1 MKKLVIGILAMI
13 MVLAIVGAASAH
25 DKWVAISDVE
35 RKLEEAG
42 YKYVGHVDMPS
53 GKGLPTVLLAGGLD
67 VGDELCG
74 YEVTFLSIG
83 NQISGDE
90 LTARLKKLDIEI
102 DKAHK
107 PVMFEGI
114 NQITIT
120 ILYMKIGEKNIPIVI
135 VPTPSG
141 DWAREIK

>member
-42 YKYVGHVDMPS
+42 YTYVGHVDLPS
-53 GKGLPTVLLAGGLD
+53 EKGLPTVLLAGGLD

-74 YEVTFLSIG
+74 YKVTFIDVG

-90 LTARLKKLDIEI
+90 LTAELRKLGIEI
-102 DKAHK
+102 DKAHN
-107 PVMFEGI
+107 PLMFEGI
-114 NQITIT
+114 SQITIT
-120 ILYMKIGEKNIPIVI
+120 VLYMKIGEKNVPIVK
-135 VPTPSG
+135 VPTASG